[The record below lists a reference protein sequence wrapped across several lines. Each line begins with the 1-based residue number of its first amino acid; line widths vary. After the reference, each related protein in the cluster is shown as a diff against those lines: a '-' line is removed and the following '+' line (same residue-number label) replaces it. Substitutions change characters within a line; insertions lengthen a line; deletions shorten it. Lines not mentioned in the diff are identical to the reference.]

1 MDPLVSVV
9 IPVWNRAERLTEAV
23 ESVLVQVDLVA
34 SVGIEVILVDDGSN
48 DGSAE
53 VADQLAATHL
63 AVTAVHRTNGG
74 PAAARNTGLAAC
86 SGRWVTFLDSDD
98 LMPPQRIA
106 QQLEAITALD
116 RTTVILGAQSFTVAE
131 GIEPPPEVRTA
142 LVAGGS
148 PPYTMTMFLS
158 LAALRSVG
166 GFDESVA
173 VGEDLELLM
182 RLQRSGVPVVQHDEV
197 WTIRRVFGD
206 NLVYDVDGLSRA
218 RLRAVRNNRPA
229 KASAT

>member
-1 MDPLVSVV
+1 MSHLPGE
-9 IPVWNRAERLTEAV
+9 PRRK
-23 ESVLVQVDLVA
+23 
-34 SVGIEVILVDDGSN
+34 
-48 DGSAE
+48 
-53 VADQLAATHL
+53 LA
-63 AVTAVHRTNGG
+63 G
-74 PAAARNTGLAAC
+74 AREH
-86 SGRWVTFLDSDD
+86 
-98 LMPPQRIA
+98 
-106 QQLEAITALD
+106 LEATDHSIGAGLIQEMSHALD

-166 GFDESVA
+166 GFDESFA